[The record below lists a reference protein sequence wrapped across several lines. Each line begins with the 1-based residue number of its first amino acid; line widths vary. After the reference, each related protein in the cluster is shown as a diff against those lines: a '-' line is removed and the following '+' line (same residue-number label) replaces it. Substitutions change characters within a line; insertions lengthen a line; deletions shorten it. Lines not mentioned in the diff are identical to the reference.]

1 MKKVK
6 NQYKGFTTEEKEKH
20 SQLYDELGDI
30 QDRVARYVIAGEIV
44 RNMRNIDDY
53 IGV

>member
-1 MKKVK
+1 MKTVLK
-6 NQYKGFTTEEKEKH
+6 QYKTFTEKEREQH
-20 SQLYDELGDI
+20 SRLYDELGDI